1 MVRMWLP
8 CYHLVVAFL
17 YTYATSSLI
26 SFAHYSLVPFEDYPG
41 VEALGRRILP
51 ESVSAYESTCAYV
64 QRLMDLG
71 IHDLY
76 NGVNSVQAVGQ
87 AMIYING
94 AVNAARER
102 KSKMARL
109 AENART
115 LEKQG
120 NTASQLAIYEQAAA
134 KLEEIWKEAK
144 RKQEVARFI
153 YEELILAPW
162 HLTQEFVD
170 VHKNAQG
177 TAMMKLTGIGDPSGR
192 GEGYNFTREADNKPT
207 KISGDGALSAQIKK
221 ITGTENDLRKLTMKE
236 MASLLRSYGMR
247 QKEIDTLKRWDRVH
261 CIRDLSTKAASDGMG
276 DGLEKFARGEK
287 MKLSDQKQMYR
298 DRVQEIWRRQRA
310 ALSTDAGTFDTDKKV
325 SSTPAVDKTDAADTS
340 KQELEDDVDESDS
353 DSDDDYEA
361 MLEEAMMDG
370 REANRIVAD
379 QFRGDSVGPVNRL
392 AGDGELRDDAREL
405 AAFRRQQEEE
415 RVAKEGLLSTDFG
428 GFDKK
433 NISMANRKCVRRKI
447 TKTYPDGTQ
456 RVTFEFIV
464 APEEVENVVALKKQQ
479 DQKTKIT
486 EVKGFSA
493 DGKKTN
499 KMKSTTRARSDSYH
513 GGIVGHALFEDEE
526 EEVRRTGIKLK
537 LQRVERKPKG
547 VRGVSKSPTKL
558 KLLKKPKLIIDA
570 HKEKEKAEKK
580 RKKRQREADEAE
592 LYSAAPHRKGT
603 SNRRERGSA
612 RERMPHVIIRDRLE
626 SIRAQGKPFLHFI
639 TLKCPLYFNRLPK
652 PKQHY
657 IFIDAVVESRPFSGP
672 FKRPVNRRMIPRYYE
687 IISDPI
693 DLQTIR
699 DKNARYAFVPK
710 SFFTQ
715 PIFINRCLTVFFPY
729 F

>member
-1 MVRMWLP
+1 M
-8 CYHLVVAFL
+8 
-17 YTYATSSLI
+17 
-26 SFAHYSLVPFEDYPG
+26 
-41 VEALGRRILP
+41 EALGRRILP
-51 ESVSAYESTCAYV
+51 ESISAYESTCAYV

-120 NTASQLAIYEQAAA
+120 NATSQLAIYEQAAA

-192 GEGYNFTREADNKPT
+192 GEGYNFTREVDNKPT

-310 ALSTDAGTFDTDKKV
+310 ALSADAGTFDTDRKV
-325 SSTPAVDKTDAADTS
+325 SSTPAIEKTDAVDTS
-340 KQELEDDVDESDS
+340 KQDLEDDVDESDS

-415 RVAKEGLLSTDFG
+415 RVAKEGLLSTNFG
-428 GFDKK
+428 SFDKK

-456 RVTFEFIV
+456 RITFEFIV
-464 APEEVENVVALKKQQ
+464 APDEVENVVALKKQQ
-479 DQKTKIT
+479 EQKTKIT
-486 EVKGFSA
+486 EVKGFSV
-493 DGKKTN
+493 DGKKTS

-537 LQRVERKPKG
+537 LQRVEKKSKG
-547 VRGVSKSPTKL
+547 FRGVSKSPTKL
-558 KLLKKPKLIIDA
+558 KILKKPKLLIDA

-626 SIRAQGKPFLHFI
+626 SIRAQGKPFLNLL
-639 TLKCPLYFNRLPK
+639 TLKGSSLFSRLPRLK
-652 PKQHY
+652 TTTTFFYHSG
-657 IFIDAVVESRPFSGP
+657 DSAVQWSVQKTSEPTDDTTLLRDNIG
-672 FKRPVNRRMIPRYYE
+672 
-687 IISDPI
+687 SD
-693 DLQTIR
+693 
-699 DKNARYAFVPK
+699 
-710 SFFTQ
+710 
-715 PIFINRCLTVFFPY
+715 
-729 F
+729 

>member
-1 MVRMWLP
+1 MRKFFF
-8 CYHLVVAFL
+8 HRI
-17 YTYATSSLI
+17 LI
-26 SFAHYSLVPFEDYPG
+26 ILQSFAPHTLFALKDYPG
-41 VEALGRRILP
+41 VEALGRRISP
-51 ESVSAYESTCAYV
+51 ESVAAYESTCAYV
-64 QRLMDLG
+64 QRLTDLG

-87 AMIYING
+87 AMIYLNG

-102 KSKMARL
+102 KSKMTRL

-120 NTASQLAIYEQAAA
+120 NTANQSAIYEQAAA

-162 HLTQEFVD
+162 HLTQEFID

-192 GEGYNFTREADNKPT
+192 GEGYNFMREVDNKPS
-207 KISGDGALSAQIKK
+207 KIAGEGALSAQIKK

-310 ALSTDAGTFDTDKKV
+310 ALSTDAGTFDADKKA
-325 SSTPAVDKTDAADTS
+325 SSIAALEKSDAADTS
-340 KQELEDDVDESDS
+340 KRQELENDVDESES
-353 DSDDDYEA
+353 ESDDDYEA

-379 QFRGDSVGPVNRL
+379 QYRGDSAGPVSRL

-415 RVAKEGLLSTDFG
+415 RAAKEGLLSTNLN
-428 GFDKK
+428 GFEKK
-433 NISMANRKCVRRKI
+433 NITMVNRKCVRRKI

-464 APEEVENVVALKKQQ
+464 VPEEVENVIALKKQSEQ
-479 DQKTKIT
+479 NNKNS
-486 EVKGFSA
+486 ESKGLSV
-493 DGKKTN
+493 DGKRRSKI
-499 KMKSTTRARSDSYH
+499 KSTTRARSDSYH
-513 GGIVGHALFEDEE
+513 GGIVGHALFEDDD

-558 KLLKKPKLIIDA
+558 KLLKKPKLLIDA

-612 RERMPHVIIRDRLE
+612 RERMPHVIMKDRLE
-626 SIRAQGKPFLHFI
+626 SIRAQGK
-639 TLKCPLYFNRLPK
+639 T
-652 PKQHY
+652 
-657 IFIDAVVESRPFSGP
+657 S
-672 FKRPVNRRMIPRYYE
+672 
-687 IISDPI
+687 
-693 DLQTIR
+693 LQ
-699 DKNARYAFVPK
+699 
-710 SFFTQ
+710 
-715 PIFINRCLTVFFPY
+715 
-729 F
+729 